1 MLKRQTFKLHG
12 MERGHR
18 HRLNLRSRTRAST
31 PERFSIRK
39 WLDGIKD
46 HEKKL
51 SSSLARAESELKRV
65 KDDLSKE
72 EQYSSRVKQQRD
84 KAEKDVEELRAT
96 NETVTQEIARL
107 HGLLDQRTQKLAELE
122 DTFAELKRVKNRDCR

>member
-1 MLKRQTFKLHG
+1 

-18 HRLNLRSRTRAST
+18 RRLNLRSRTRAST

-72 EQYSSRVKQQRD
+72 EQYSSRVKQQRG

-96 NETVTQEIARL
+96 NETATQEIAL
-107 HGLLDQRTQKLAELE
+107 HHGALDQWTQTLAEIE
-122 DTFAELKRVKNRDCR
+122 DTFVELKRVKNRDCR